1 MCLGFWKLL
10 EKSHT
15 YVTIMNQNF
24 IFTFDYLFD
33 TIKVTTKK
41 IDMVRH
47 YEIINWILD
56 YKQNKRCVGF
66 SMQ

>member
-1 MCLGFWKLL
+1 MCLSFWKLL

-15 YVTIMNQNF
+15 YVTIMNQYF
-24 IFTFDYLFD
+24 ISTFDYLFD

-47 YEIINWILD
+47 NNIINL
-56 YKQNKRCVGF
+56 NFVFCVNN
-66 SMQ
+66 

>member
-47 YEIINWILD
+47 YEIINLILD
-56 YKQNKRCVGF
+56 Y
-66 SMQ
+66 